1 MKIAYGYIR
10 VSTAGQAD
18 DGVSLDAQR
27 ERIAAWCLVNGF
39 DLAAVHVDAGLSGKR
54 SDNRPALQAALND
67 VCKAKGVLVVYSL
80 SRLAR
85 SVKDTITIAERLE
98 RAGADLASLSEK
110 IDTTSAAGK
119 MVFRMLAV
127 LAEFTSDLISETTKF
142 AMAYKRSKG
151 GRVGKIP
158 YGFDLA
164 ADGVQLVP
172 NAAEQ
177 RALELIASLRSE
189 GYTLRD
195 IADELTRRGITPKGS
210 KAAWTHS
217 SIQRITQRRSVA

>member
-1 MKIAYGYIR
+1 MKTAYGYIR

-39 DLAAVHVDAGLSGKR
+39 DLAAVHVDAGISGKR
-54 SDNRPALQAALND
+54 SDNRPALQAALDD
-67 VCKAKGVLVVYSL
+67 VCKANGVLVVYSL

-85 SVKDTITIAERLE
+85 STKDTLAIADRLE

-127 LAEFTSDLISETTKF
+127 LAEFERDLVSERTVC
-142 AMAYKRSKG
+142 AMAHKRSKG
-151 GRVGKIP
+151 ERVGNLP

-164 ADGVQLVP
+164 DDGVRLVA
-172 NAAEQ
+172 NADEQ
-177 RALELIASLRSE
+177 RVLALIAQLRND
-189 GYTLRD
+189 GYTLRA
-195 IADELTRRGITPKGS
+195 IADELTRRGIPTKGN

-217 SIQRITQRRSVA
+217 SIQRLTQRSAA

>member
-39 DLAAVHVDAGLSGKR
+39 DLAAVHVDAGISGKR
-54 SDNRPALQAALND
+54 SDNRPALQAALDD
-67 VCKAKGVLVVYSL
+67 VCKANGVLVVYSL

-85 SVKDTITIAERLE
+85 STKDTLAIADRLE

-127 LAEFTSDLISETTKF
+127 LAEFERDLVSERTVC
-142 AMAYKRSKG
+142 AMQHKRRQG
-151 GRVGKIP
+151 ERVGKIP

-164 ADGVQLVP
+164 ADGVQLVE

-177 RALELIASLRSE
+177 QVLELVNELRRD
-189 GYTLRD
+189 GYTLRA
-195 IADELTRRGITPKGS
+195 IADELTRRGIPTKGN

-217 SIQRITQRRSVA
+217 SIQRLTQRSAA

>member
-1 MKIAYGYIR
+1 MKIAYGYVR

-18 DGVSLDAQR
+18 DGVSLDVQR

-54 SDNRPALQAALND
+54 SDNRPALQAALDD
-67 VCKAKGVLVVYSL
+67 VCKANGVLVVYSL

-85 SVKDTITIAERLE
+85 STKDTLAIADRLE

-127 LAEFTSDLISETTKF
+127 LAEFERDLVSERTVC
-142 AMAYKRSKG
+142 AMQHKRRQG
-151 GRVGKIP
+151 ERVGKIP

-164 ADGVQLVP
+164 ADGVQLVA

-177 RALELIASLRSE
+177 QVLELVNELRRD
-189 GYTLRD
+189 GYTLRA
-195 IADELTRRGITPKGS
+195 IADELTRRGIPTKGN

-217 SIQRITQRRSVA
+217 SIQRLTQRSAA